1 MLPDFFKDTKR
12 NMLIGGEVISVPK
25 DIDAERIAASKSKKI
40 KSVYAM
46 MTGELRITKL
56 VSDYKSGSTVLGRGI

>member
-1 MLPDFFKDTKR
+1 MLPDFFKDNKR

-25 DIDAERIAASKSKKI
+25 DIDAERIAATKSKKI
-40 KSVYAM
+40 KQVYTM
-46 MTGELRITKL
+46 MMGELRIPKL